1 MIVAAW
7 FTIVGLVVIAGF
19 VLVGLTFRHW
29 AQQKK
34 VTHAEQN
41 TVSK

>member
-1 MIVAAW
+1 MLVAAW

-19 VLVGLTFRHW
+19 VMLGLTFRHW

-34 VTHAEQN
+34 VVNEKQGAAA
-41 TVSK
+41 K